1 MSIINEGSNYIQ
13 NQIIPIPGGDSNG
26 YVKVNSV
33 KAIGGNVT
41 SASIVF
47 GGEGYSPNNIVTIN
61 GGDGQATFEIQSI
74 IDTGGNITSVTA
86 LSGTDYALGDKFS
99 VPGGKNDADIEV
111 SGISQTG
118 FRGGSSCQITT
129 DWIYTLKPTF
139 EISGSIDSYNTKL
152 EFMSNNDPTWTQIP
166 SNSVISITNDEIIY
180 RYKLRI
186 SIDSIIDN
194 YWSLSNIDWT
204 EYSGVSPA
212 NPRIDYN
219 LDGNLEWGGGN
230 ENLGQWGWQDR
241 FVGGNTSEIVSYS
254 GSKSLDIWIPRY
266 QIQSFSFGVTST
278 YGYVNDVYV
287 KVGNTLI
294 ANYTMT
300 NESLAFFQFNS
311 TQVDYLRQISSSQP
325 SVGYLNT
332 NYVQA
337 SLELYGSGTQVVSG
351 LSAPYPTGVDLDFD
365 RQSRFVLEL
374 NDFRNKLQ
382 SQGGV
387 HQIPIPISSETP
399 GSLSVSINGFNFSND
414 VELIDT
420 SMSEDIDV
428 LTTSQKWLTIE
439 SRYSITG
446 SNLGVVRLD
455 VEGEIN
461 SAHG

>member
-1 MSIINEGSNYIQ
+1 MRIPGGSQRAKININSVYSTGGNVTSLSIINEGSNYIQ

-61 GGDGQATFEIQSI
+61 GGDAQATFEIQSI

-86 LSGTDYALGDKFS
+86 LSGTDYALGDKVS

-230 ENLGQWGWQDR
+230 ENLGAEDKNSEDQNQLLKIVKDLTSKG
-241 FVGGNTSEIVSYS
+241 FVRN
-254 GSKSLDIWIPRY
+254 
-266 QIQSFSFGVTST
+266 
-278 YGYVNDVYV
+278 
-287 KVGNTLI
+287 
-294 ANYTMT
+294 NYKK
-300 NESLAFFQFNS
+300 NL
-311 TQVDYLRQISSSQP
+311 
-325 SVGYLNT
+325 
-332 NYVQA
+332 
-337 SLELYGSGTQVVSG
+337 
-351 LSAPYPTGVDLDFD
+351 VDLSD
-365 RQSRFVLEL
+365 V
-374 NDFRNKLQ
+374 K
-382 SQGGV
+382 
-387 HQIPIPISSETP
+387 ISLK
-399 GSLSVSINGFNFSND
+399 G
-414 VELIDT
+414 
-420 SMSEDIDV
+420 
-428 LTTSQKWLTIE
+428 KK
-439 SRYSITG
+439 
-446 SNLGVVRLD
+446 
-455 VEGEIN
+455 
-461 SAHG
+461 